1 MTLLRRRAGPVVWV
15 ALFLLLASVPT
26 WGLIRYYYGLF
37 DQAMIF
43 AIAVMGLYFVLGLTG
58 QLSLAQAAFF
68 GLGAYVS
75 AIMATRWGLPIW
87 VNLPISILAAAVLG
101 VLLGIPSLK
110 LSGHYLAMTTI
121 GFGVILALVF
131 RNWRPVTGGA
141 DGIGGIKPTRLLGI
155 SLAQNDTFFYVVLV
169 CLGAATLI
177 AVRVSRSRL
186 GRALQAIR
194 ENELA
199 AECTGIDST
208 RFKVIAFTLCA
219 AYGGLAGSLWTH
231 WTRYISPDTF
241 EFDTSVKMLAMLVVG
256 GSTGIAGSL
265 IGAGLLTVLPE
276 FLRFLQSSYLAVYG
290 AAIILLMI
298 FMPEGIWGMAVY
310 LVKRRQAGAAEA
322 PRMLGQ
328 SEAPLPDG
336 PALD

>member
-1 MTLLRRRAGPVVWV
+1 MTRLRGRTGLLTSV
-15 ALFLLLASVPT
+15 ALILLVASVPT
-26 WGLIRYYYGLF
+26 WGLTRYYYGLF

-75 AIMATRWGLPIW
+75 AIMTTRWGLPLWI
-87 VNLPISILAAAVLG
+87 NLPVSVVAAAVLG

-121 GFGVILALVF
+121 GFGVIIALVF

-141 DGIGGIKPTRLLGI
+141 DGIGGIKATRLFGI
-155 SLAQNDTFFYVVLV
+155 SLAQNDTFFYAVLFWLVV
-169 CLGAATLI
+169 ATVV

-186 GRALQAIR
+186 GRAFQAIR

-208 RFKVIAFTLCA
+208 RFKVVAFTICA

-265 IGAGLLTVLPE
+265 IGAGLLTLLPE
-276 FLRFLQSSYLAVYG
+276 ALRFLHSSYLAVYG

-310 LVKRRQAGAAEA
+310 IFKRRTAGAAEA
-322 PRMLGQ
+322 PRMLSQ
-328 SEAPLPDG
+328 SETPTSDG
-336 PALD
+336 TAVG